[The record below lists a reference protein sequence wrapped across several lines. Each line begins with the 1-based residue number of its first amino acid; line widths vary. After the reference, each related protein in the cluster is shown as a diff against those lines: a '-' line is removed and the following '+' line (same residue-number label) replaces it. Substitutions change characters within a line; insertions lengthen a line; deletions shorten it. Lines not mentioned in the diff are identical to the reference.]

1 MASKNNTAFHF
12 ELSNVIRINYKREI
26 MKKGNRKG
34 DGKKNVKQEKIWKHI
49 MKSFAEINLQD
60 VRKEMKKTWN

>member
-1 MASKNNTAFHF
+1 MVSKKNTAFHF

-34 DGKKNVKQEKIWKHI
+34 GGKRKKSVKQEKI
-49 MKSFAEINLQD
+49 
-60 VRKEMKKTWN
+60 

>member
-34 DGKKNVKQEKIWKHI
+34 DGKKNVKQEKI
-49 MKSFAEINLQD
+49 
-60 VRKEMKKTWN
+60 

>member
-34 DGKKNVKQEKIWKHI
+34 DGKKNVKQEKKYENT
-49 MKSFAEINLQD
+49 S
-60 VRKEMKKTWN
+60 